1 MDSLLTA
8 VKTVDLGHRDADLL
22 GTISGDA
29 NTSTTSSDERCTI
42 DTPEEALRVLT
53 SEPSEIQFLSALN
66 FLDPTQVSK
75 NRFDITVPEP
85 PTVSIVNS
93 LVSLAIN
100 HRWAAIEKEY
110 KSSTKSRRARTAKA
124 VVLRCLTSVGGIGA
138 LIANLRTLLDQLSGL
153 REGEKASRHIV
164 LRDNL
169 SALSNVLH
177 TPGLLFRIYQQ
188 IARVDHLAKRQ
199 LAWSQLMV
207 FLASS
212 RVLSTA
218 AETLDAINDLDSL
231 SSIRWIGD
239 GKTYAS
245 WLGHSI
251 VSMALSLDNSDTE
264 AWRSLG
270 KFTQRAS
277 SLGYL
282 RKYFF
287 YKDKPLILPLI
298 LQIDDLSNALYSE
311 FLLRPDTRADEFRTL
326 MGLLDA
332 HSQKRI
338 FGSILH
344 SLENSYLSSA
354 SKCDSILLADTH
366 TGRAVGGVAAIVALI
381 IDLLP
386 ALSAHLIQCLV
397 KGVDS
402 NIRGIMMRRALV
414 SIFAS
419 RDDVLSDILNKATI
433 FFGDE
438 LYIKHAPL
446 KAQEAN
452 SQIILLIAGYLH
464 RCNAA
469 ELATFTK
476 SGTYLSAITH
486 RIGASL
492 PRSRFLGMAVG
503 MGLSKLTDSP
513 DKALKFQ
520 SDEMQ
525 TQDAL
530 WYINLITLH
539 DKIGSPTDLV
549 GFKCASLNPTEG
561 SRSMEYTVQKA
572 HIQPKSKLNT
582 SRVINIEEV
591 PDSAEDEDIYSYE
604 KPDSDASDSEDDPT
618 LIQRSKPS
626 APVYIRDL
634 VSALRDTENP
644 ERYNLAIASAP
655 NLIRRKTGFGTEI
668 IENANDLALSLV
680 SLQDK
685 YDIANF
691 HENHLEGLVALITAL
706 PNQMGHWMTHALF
719 NIDLSLAHRSVILI
733 SLGVSARELAGF
745 RDEDT
750 KAIGLSEPSKP
761 LFPSKK
767 LPRHFD
773 SIYSPSKE
781 GFENISKRIT
791 QEILEPLALSATDTL
806 TGPNIMKLQPLY
818 SQATK
823 KKQNRDEKLKQKQKH
838 LSKDKRE
845 VLSNAFLLP
854 LLREFDVM
862 MYTMRSFGNQNPFLE
877 PHLVCLFIQTVTLL
891 FFTFG
896 PYSPDVG
903 LFTREILSL
912 LITLHNL
919 PVASEPIVLP
929 AILSLLLTVLDI
941 NIISGSSAE
950 ERLVTNCAASV
961 IELRE
966 WVEGVFERTP
976 AEEERVR
983 ALSAGILVKLEE
995 TTSRYQGR
1003 LLGLDSKFQY

>member
-110 KSSTKSRRARTAKA
+110 RSSTKSRRARTAKA

-153 REGEKASRHIV
+153 REGERASRHIV
-164 LRDNL
+164 LRDTL

-231 SSIRWIGD
+231 ISIRWIGD

-270 KFTQRAS
+270 KFTQRAL

-282 RKYFF
+282 H
-287 YKDKPLILPLI
+287 
-298 LQIDDLSNALYSE
+298 DLSNTLYSE
-311 FLLRPDTRADEFRTL
+311 LLLRPDTRADDFRTL

-344 SLENSYLSSA
+344 SLENIYLSSA
-354 SKCDSILLADTH
+354 SKCDSIPLADTH

-386 ALSAHLIQCLV
+386 ALSTYLIECLV

-419 RDDVLSDILNKATI
+419 RDDVLSDILNKAII

-446 KAQEAN
+446 KVQEAN

-464 RCNAA
+464 RYNAA
-469 ELATFTK
+469 ELTTFTK

-513 DKALKFQ
+513 EKALKFQ

-549 GFKCASLNPTEG
+549 GFKCASLNPAEIEG

-582 SRVINIEEV
+582 ARVINIEEV
-591 PDSAEDEDIYSYE
+591 PDSTEDEDIYSYE

-668 IENANDLALSLV
+668 ADNANDLALSLV

-750 KAIGLSEPSKP
+750 KAIGLSEPSKL
-761 LFPSKK
+761 LFPSKR

-773 SIYSPSKE
+773 LIYSPSKE

-806 TGPNIMKLQPLY
+806 TGPNIMKLQPLS
-818 SQATK
+818 SQAIK
-823 KKQNRDEKLKQKQKH
+823 KKQNRDEELKQKQKH

-877 PHLVCLFIQTVTLL
+877 PHLVCLFMQTVTLL

-896 PYSPDVG
+896 PYSPEVG

-995 TTSRYQGR
+995 TTRRYQGR